1 MRCTTQPSALEI
13 SHVSESH
20 ICLDKFYTRSPP
32 HRQVTTHPQKCW
44 TQRQSLMP
52 SRTSEVDHLCA
63 SNRYPIIQP
72 VSTFKRY
79 GTKKSRAL
87 IIVMKKIERYRAPT
101 KLSITKTRN
110 ALRSRKTIPGRQQK
124 KSSVTV
130 ANKKHAHAQVE
141 TRIAEEPAS
150 TYSQPESN
158 QLLKSN
164 VDGIKIPTIEFPV
177 MPRHAHDIA
186 CRVIPCPRLCSGQAS
201 SSYKPRHAIPF
212 PNLLPVCSVRA
223 TSMMLCHALIH
234 RYNFQVG

>member
-101 KLSITKTRN
+101 KLSSQKQGTLYDPEKLYLVDSKKNRALQSQTKNTHTHRSKPGLPRN
-110 ALRSRKTIPGRQQK
+110 PRVRTRSRK
-124 KSSVTV
+124 
-130 ANKKHAHAQVE
+130 
-141 TRIAEEPAS
+141 
-150 TYSQPESN
+150 
-158 QLLKSN
+158 
-164 VDGIKIPTIEFPV
+164 
-177 MPRHAHDIA
+177 
-186 CRVIPCPRLCSGQAS
+186 
-201 SSYKPRHAIPF
+201 
-212 PNLLPVCSVRA
+212 A
-223 TSMMLCHALIH
+223 TS
-234 RYNFQVG
+234 Y